1 MMEKY
6 IKKLKYSPPLESNCV
21 SLTAYAIPFVFAHA
35 TSPVEH
41 DDNHILSL
49 LILVSHIFQ
58 ICPLSLAETAQI
70 WHKIIQPI
78 NY

>member
-1 MMEKY
+1 L
-6 IKKLKYSPPLESNCV
+6 IYSPPLERNGISI
-21 SLTAYAIPFVFAHA
+21 TAYAIPFIFAHA

-41 DDNHILSL
+41 DDNHVLSL
-49 LILVSHIFQ
+49 LISISHISE
-58 ICPLSLAETAQI
+58 ICPLSLAEIAQI